1 MGPSPLTWAHPSS
14 LPLAAWG
21 PIQHSDTSSKKQG
34 CSQTLSSPGLQA
46 LPVSPVLSLALS
58 WVHEEQSGHGGELW
72 VLRRTSRMTQRK
84 QGEVFSWQVPPQA
97 ATRERFPARGNWSWP
112 PSSSSSGLRLC
123 FLGWRLLC
131 AKTGGGVPLLGEGP
145 AGFCA
150 WGQPAIAHLL
160 ASLASRRVFLQD
172 DSQNQAG
179 SSRLHTSASLPA
191 APLCHPS
198 WAARVEGSLG
208 KGYGAGGGHARCRGC
223 RGGGR

>member
-1 MGPSPLTWAHPSS
+1 MGPSPLTQAHPSS

-58 WVHEEQSGHGGELW
+58 WVHAEQPGHGGELR

-123 FLGWRLLC
+123 FSGWRLLC
-131 AKTGGGVPLLGEGP
+131 AKTGGGSPSLGRDRQVSVHGDNLPLHTSWPHLPLSG
-145 AGFCA
+145 AFCRMTA
-150 WGQPAIAHLL
+150 KTRL
-160 ASLASRRVFLQD
+160 A
-172 DSQNQAG
+172 QAG
-179 SSRLHTSASLPA
+179 STPLLPSPPPPFA
-191 APLCHPS
+191 I
-198 WAARVEGSLG
+198 
-208 KGYGAGGGHARCRGC
+208 
-223 RGGGR
+223 

>member
-1 MGPSPLTWAHPSS
+1 MQPDPQLPGAAGTACFSSAFLSPELGPRGAAEARRRAAGPQEDLAHDSEEAGRGFFLAGATASCNARALPSQGE
-14 LPLAAWG
+14 LELATLLLLFGA
-21 PIQHSDTSSKKQG
+21 
-34 CSQTLSSPGLQA
+34 QTLLFRVAAA
-46 LPVSPVLSLALS
+46 LCQD
-58 WVHEEQSGHGGELW
+58 W
-72 VLRRTSRMTQRK
+72 
-84 QGEVFSWQVPPQA
+84 
-97 ATRERFPARGNWSWP
+97 
-112 PSSSSSGLRLC
+112 
-123 FLGWRLLC
+123 
-131 AKTGGGVPLLGEGP
+131 GGVPLLGEGP

-160 ASLASRRVFLQD
+160 ASLASRRGFLQD

-208 KGYGAGGGHARCRGC
+208 KGCGAGGRHAQCRGC